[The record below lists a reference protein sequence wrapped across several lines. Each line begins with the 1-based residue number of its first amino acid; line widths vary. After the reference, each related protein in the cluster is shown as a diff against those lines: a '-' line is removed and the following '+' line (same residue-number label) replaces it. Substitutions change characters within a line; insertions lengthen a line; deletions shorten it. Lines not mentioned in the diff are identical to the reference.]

1 MATHPSRLL
10 VRADASTSIG
20 TGHVMRSFALCQAW
34 QDQGGEAGFAAAQMP
49 AGLEQ
54 RLKEERLILHR
65 LEVVGGTF
73 EDVQLTAK
81 VARSWEAEWVVLDGY
96 QFSGCF
102 QRLLKDAGLGLL
114 VIDDYGHAEHYWADA
129 VLNQNL
135 HAREGL
141 YRNREPGVRLLLG
154 PRYALLRREFWKWR
168 DQPRHIPEVAG
179 KLLVTLGGSD
189 PDNATL
195 KVVRALAALGA
206 EQLETVVVVGGSN
219 PHLPALRA
227 GVAALTLP
235 IRVETD
241 VTDMAGLMAWAD
253 LAVTAGGSTSW
264 ELAFMGLPALVL
276 VLADN
281 QVDVAAGL
289 ARHGVA
295 RDLGWHTALDIPTL
309 AGAIGSL
316 VRDCAGRQMLNERG
330 RQLVDGQ
337 GGQRVIQALREMR
350 P

>member
-1 MATHPSRLL
+1 MNLL
-10 VRADASTSIG
+10 IRADAGIRLGS
-20 TGHVMRSFALCQAW
+20 GHVMRCLALAQAW
-34 QDQGGEAGFAAAQMP
+34 QDAPGRIVFTMAPGAEGLEARLTAEGFGVEPITGEAGSPKDCWQTMAIAR
-49 AGLEQ
+49 GLG
-54 RLKEERLILHR
+54 
-65 LEVVGGTF
+65 VGY
-73 EDVQLTAK
+73 
-81 VARSWEAEWVVLDGY
+81 VVLDGY
-96 QFSGCF
+96 HFSAEF
-102 QRLLKDAGLGLL
+102 QRSIKGAGFGLL
-114 VIDDYGHAEHYWADA
+114 VLDDYGHAEHYWADA

-168 DQPRHIPEVAG
+168 DEPRHIPEVAG

-195 KVVRALAALGA
+195 KVVKALAALGA
-206 EQLETVVVVGGSN
+206 GQLQTVVVVGGSN
-219 PHLPALRA
+219 PHLPALRQA
-227 GVAALTLP
+227 VAALPLP
-235 IRVETD
+235 IRVATD
-241 VTDMAGLMAWAD
+241 ATDMAGLMAWAD

-289 ARHGVA
+289 AGHGVA
-295 RDLGWHTALDIPTL
+295 RNLGWHTALDIPTL

-316 VRDCAGRQMLNERG
+316 VRDGAGRQMLSERG

-337 GGQRVIQALREMR
+337 GGQRVTQALREMR
-350 P
+350 L